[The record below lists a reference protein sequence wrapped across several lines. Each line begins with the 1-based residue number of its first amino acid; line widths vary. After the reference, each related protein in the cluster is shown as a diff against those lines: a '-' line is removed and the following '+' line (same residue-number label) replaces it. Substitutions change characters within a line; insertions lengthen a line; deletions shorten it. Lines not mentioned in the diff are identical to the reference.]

1 MHKKPTN
8 CYNIYKTPKS
18 YVLTVLKL
26 CISSRM
32 GIYVCPLIN
41 HTNHFQTTSFEKNNL

>member
-1 MHKKPTN
+1 MHKKLTN
-8 CYNIYKTPKS
+8 CYNIYKIPKS

-32 GIYVCPLIN
+32 GIYV
-41 HTNHFQTTSFEKNNL
+41 